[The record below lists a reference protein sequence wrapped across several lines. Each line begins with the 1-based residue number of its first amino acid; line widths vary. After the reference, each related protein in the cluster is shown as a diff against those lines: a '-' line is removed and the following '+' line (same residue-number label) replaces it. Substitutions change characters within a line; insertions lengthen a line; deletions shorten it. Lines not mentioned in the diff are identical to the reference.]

1 MFEYLNDMDFL
12 MQLDKLHMRVQYAKI
27 ILLTFA
33 DEIPIKEIQGT
44 ISSGNLSVNGSS
56 AVRRTINLT
65 MLASAENSNLEDID
79 NEISINKKVKVLIGY
94 DNPLKSYKHYGDI
107 VWFPCGLFVLSSANI
122 SRSTSGWNISI
133 TGKDK
138 MCLLD
143 GTAGGTLPA
152 SVTFHESLVM
162 LDNGDMEIQYPT
174 IYQIIYE
181 AVNHWGGEAIENIV
195 ISDIDE
201 EVKMLV
207 KWMGDTPVY
216 FNEDYS
222 SVRFDDNDQFP
233 HMFTYGQ
240 DVGYQMTSFT
250 YPGELVLNAGDTV
263 VTLLDKIV
271 GTLGNYEYFYNV
283 DGKFIFQEIKNYLN
297 TGSPILELSVEDYVK
312 SYNNAKFLY
321 SLTDLDTTT
330 AITRNPKYDNVK
342 NDFYVWGSRTTA
354 AGAEIAIR
362 YHLAIDDKP
371 DIELAGKYMWEIKS
385 EESNLIIRYEF
396 TDQKIQPNSEGTI
409 TLIGIPCDEWREELY
424 RRALDAQVTNS
435 VYDNYYDSEL
445 IAEWR
450 GLYDP
455 MNSNWDATNHWNPDV
470 FNDPGAINFW
480 LDFIDTS
487 SALGKYSIK
496 NIGRRTKVVNNND
509 IKVVYNSEVPDVVF
523 YQTSQ
528 YSADEA
534 KELRDYY
541 DYIGQPYF
549 ASTDQFYESLYVS
562 STGSSC
568 FDKIREMMYQNL
580 CYNTTIS
587 LTCLPKYYIEP
598 NNIIRIEDRDSNV
611 YGNYQITQYSL
622 PLAYNGTMSIT
633 ATEVLT
639 RV

>member
-1 MFEYLNDMDFL
+1 MFEYLNDMGFL

-44 ISSGNLSVNGSS
+44 ISSGNLSINGSS

-65 MLASAENSNLEDID
+65 MLASAQNSNLEDID

-143 GTAGGTLPA
+143 GSAGGTLPA

-233 HMFTYGQ
+233 HMFIYGQ

-297 TGSPILELSVEDYVK
+297 TGSPILELSAEDYVK

-354 AGAEIAIR
+354 SGVEVAIR

-371 DIELAGKYMWEIKS
+371 DIELAGKYMWEIKN

-455 MNSNWDATNHWNPDV
+455 MNLNWDATNHWNPDV

-496 NIGRRTKVVNNND
+496 NIGRRTKVINNND

-523 YQTSQ
+523 YQISQ

>member
-12 MQLDKLHMRVQYAKI
+12 TQLDKLHMRVQYAKI
-27 ILLTFA
+27 ILLSFK
-33 DEIPIKEIQGT
+33 DEEPIKEIQGSIT
-44 ISSGNLSVNGSS
+44 SGNLSVNGSS
-56 AVRRTINLT
+56 AIRRTINLT
-65 MLASAENSNLEDID
+65 MLASIDNSNLEDID
-79 NEISINKKVKVLIGY
+79 NEISINKKIKVLIGY
-94 DNPLKSYKHYGDI
+94 DNPLKSYKNYGDI
-107 VWFPCGLFVLSSANI
+107 IWFPCGLFVLSSANI
-122 SRSTSGWNISI
+122 SHSTSGWNISI

-152 SVTFHESLVM
+152 SITFHESLVQ
-162 LDNGDMEIQYPT
+162 LDNGDVEIQYPT
-174 IYQIIYE
+174 IFQIIYE
-181 AVNHWGGEAIENIV
+181 AVNHWGGEAIENI
-195 ISDIDE
+195 IITDIDE
-201 EVKMLV
+201 EIKMLV
-207 KWMGDTPVY
+207 RYMGDKPVY
-216 FNEDYS
+216 FSNDYQSLSFEAQEDY
-222 SVRFDDNDQFP
+222 P
-233 HMFTYGQ
+233 HMFSYGQ
-240 DVGYQMTSFT
+240 DAGYKYTDFT

-271 GTLGNYEYFYNV
+271 STLGNYEYFYNI
-283 DGKFIFQEIKNYLN
+283 DGKFVFQEIKNYLN
-297 TGSPILELSVEDYVK
+297 TGSPLLELSPEDYVR

-342 NDFYVWGSRTTA
+342 NDFYVWGKRKTST
-354 AGAEIAIR
+354 GVEVSIR

-371 DIELAGKYMWEIKS
+371 DIDLAMQNMWEVKDKK
-385 EESNLIIRYEF
+385 SNLIVRYDF
-396 TDQKIQPNSEGTI
+396 NTLDDYSVDDYTVTLVGTS
-409 TLIGIPCDEWREELY
+409 CDEWREELY
-424 RRALDAQVTNS
+424 RRALNAQVSNS

-450 GLYDP
+450 NLYNP
-455 MNSNWDATNHWNPDV
+455 MNKNWDATNHWNPDV
-470 FNDPGAINFW
+470 FNDPGSINFW

-509 IKVVYNSEVPDVVF
+509 IKTVYNSEVPDVVF
-523 YQTSQ
+523 IEGLDQDLIVKYQGIGQRFFILTN
-528 YSADEA
+528 E
-534 KELRDYY
+534 YY
-541 DYIGQPYF
+541 DMFSI
-549 ASTDQFYESLYVS
+549 ST
-562 STGSSC
+562 TGTSC
-568 FDKIREMMYQNL
+568 FDQIREMMYQNL

-598 NNIIRIEDRDSNV
+598 NNIIRVEDKDSNI

-622 PLAYNGTMSIT
+622 PLTYNGTMSIT

>member
-12 MQLDKLHMRVQYAKI
+12 TQLDKLHMRVQYAKI
-27 ILLTFA
+27 ILLSFK
-33 DEIPIKEIQGT
+33 DEEPIKEIQGSIT
-44 ISSGNLSVNGSS
+44 SGNLSVNGSS
-56 AVRRTINLT
+56 AIRRTINLT
-65 MLASAENSNLEDID
+65 MLASIDNSNLEDID
-79 NEISINKKVKVLIGY
+79 NEISINKKIKVLIGY
-94 DNPLKSYKHYGDI
+94 DNPLKSYKNYGDLI
-107 VWFPCGLFVLSSANI
+107 WFPCGLFVLSSANI

-152 SVTFHESLVM
+152 SITFHESLVQ
-162 LDNGDMEIQYPT
+162 LDNGDVEIQYPT
-174 IYQIIYE
+174 IFQIIYE
-181 AVNHWGGEAIENIV
+181 AVNHWGGEAIENI
-195 ISDIDE
+195 IITDIDE
-201 EVKMLV
+201 EIKMLV
-207 KWMGDTPVY
+207 RYMGDKPVY
-216 FNEDYS
+216 FSNDYQSLSFEAQEDY
-222 SVRFDDNDQFP
+222 P
-233 HMFTYGQ
+233 HMFSYGQ
-240 DVGYQMTSFT
+240 DAGYKYTDFT

-271 GTLGNYEYFYNV
+271 STLGNYEYFYNI
-283 DGKFIFQEIKNYLN
+283 DGKFVFQEIKNYLN
-297 TGSPILELSVEDYVK
+297 TGSPLLELSPEDYVR

-342 NDFYVWGSRTTA
+342 NDFYVWGKRKTST
-354 AGAEIAIR
+354 GVEVSIR

-371 DIELAGKYMWEIKS
+371 DIDLAMQNMWEVKDKK
-385 EESNLIIRYEF
+385 SNLIVRYDF
-396 TDQKIQPNSEGTI
+396 NTLDDYSVDDYTVTLVGT
-409 TLIGIPCDEWREELY
+409 PCDEWREELY
-424 RRALDAQVTNS
+424 RRALNAQVSNS

-450 GLYDP
+450 NLYNP
-455 MNSNWDATNHWNPDV
+455 MNKNWDATNHWNPDV
-470 FNDPGAINFW
+470 FNDPASINFW

-509 IKVVYNSEVPDVVF
+509 IKTVYNSEVPDVVF
-523 YQTSQ
+523 IEGLDQDLIVKYQGIGQRFFILTN
-528 YSADEA
+528 E
-534 KELRDYY
+534 YY
-541 DYIGQPYF
+541 DMFSI
-549 ASTDQFYESLYVS
+549 ST
-562 STGSSC
+562 TGTSC
-568 FDKIREMMYQNL
+568 FDQIREMMYQNL

-598 NNIIRIEDRDSNV
+598 NNIIRVEDKDSNI

-622 PLAYNGTMSIT
+622 PLTYNGTMSIT

>member
-1 MFEYLNDMDFL
+1 MFEYLNDMGFL

-65 MLASAENSNLEDID
+65 MLASAQNSNLEDID

-143 GTAGGTLPA
+143 GSAGGTLPA

-233 HMFTYGQ
+233 HMFIYGQ

-297 TGSPILELSVEDYVK
+297 TGSPILELSAEDYVK

-354 AGAEIAIR
+354 SGVEVAIR

-371 DIELAGKYMWEIKS
+371 DIELAGKYMWEIKN

-455 MNSNWDATNHWNPDV
+455 MNLNWDATNHWNPDV

-496 NIGRRTKVVNNND
+496 NIGRRTKVINNND

-523 YQTSQ
+523 YQISQ

>member
-33 DEIPIKEIQGT
+33 DEVPIKEIQGT

-65 MLASAENSNLEDID
+65 MLASAQNSNLEDID

-201 EVKMLV
+201 EIKMLV

-233 HMFTYGQ
+233 HMFVYGQ

-297 TGSPILELSVEDYVK
+297 TGSPILELSAEDYVK

-354 AGAEIAIR
+354 AGAEVAIR

-396 TDQKIQPNSEGTI
+396 TDQKVQPDSEGTI
-409 TLIGIPCDEWREELY
+409 TLIGAPCDEWREELY

-496 NIGRRTKVVNNND
+496 NIGRRTKVINNND

-523 YQTSQ
+523 YQISQ
-528 YSADEA
+528 YSSDEA